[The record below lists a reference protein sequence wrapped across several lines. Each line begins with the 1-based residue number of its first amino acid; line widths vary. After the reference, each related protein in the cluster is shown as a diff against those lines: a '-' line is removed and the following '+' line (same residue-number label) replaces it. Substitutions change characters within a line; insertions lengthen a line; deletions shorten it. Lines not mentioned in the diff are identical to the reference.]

1 MDDDA
6 GWAEDVDEDED
17 DNDTGE
23 DKFLEGPFGG
33 PGMMLPL
40 ARGNV
45 SSSTVL
51 GKVCC
56 KEYKMAANY
65 KFTLITNKQTFVCT
79 NKKKIE

>member
-6 GWAEDVDEDED
+6 GWAEEDVDEDED
-17 DNDTGE
+17 DDDTGE

-40 ARGNV
+40 ASGNV

-56 KEYKMAANY
+56 IEYK
-65 KFTLITNKQTFVCT
+65 KFSQ
-79 NKKKIE
+79 